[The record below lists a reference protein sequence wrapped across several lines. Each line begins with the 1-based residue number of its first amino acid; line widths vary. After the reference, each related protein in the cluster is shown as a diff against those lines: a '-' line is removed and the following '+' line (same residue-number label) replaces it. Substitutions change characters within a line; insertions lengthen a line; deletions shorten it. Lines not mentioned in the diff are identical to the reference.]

1 MHEIGLRLEQE
12 GYTTALAEI
21 STLILNQA
29 YIYFYYDL
37 INSLTLYYIT
47 KIL

>member
-21 STLILNQA
+21 STLILNWA
-29 YIYFYYDL
+29 YIFYHDL
-37 INSLTLYYIT
+37 M
-47 KIL
+47 K